1 MGQKTHPV
9 GFRLG
14 VIRDWHSKWY
24 EDKAYGQGPRGS
36 AIRKMVKER
45 LYGAESGRHQRAA
58 GKVKL
63 SIHTPRPGIV
73 IGMKGIE
80 SLKQDLQK
88 LSSYDSSEHSRSS
101 KG

>member
-24 EDKAYGQGPRGS
+24 EDKAYGQWLHEDL

-45 LYGAESGRHQRAA
+45 LYGAES
-58 GKVKL
+58 
-63 SIHTPRPGIV
+63 
-73 IGMKGIE
+73 
-80 SLKQDLQK
+80 
-88 LSSYDSSEHSRSS
+88 
-101 KG
+101 